1 MARSF
6 VQAGSRLL
14 VAPAVA
20 LAMGNNSALAL
31 GWGEMDL
38 GEISV
43 TVSSRVATDIKD
55 TPAAISVIGEEELD
69 TVKFTD
75 ALDMMKRIPGYS
87 MSRNL
92 RIPIGS
98 KNYTANLI
106 DGVAVGTRFG
116 SGTIGFADAT
126 NTLDIERIEVL
137 RGPASALYGSHALGG
152 AINVITR
159 KPPSDPEFRVWGE
172 GGEHDRQRGGISAA
186 GSKGSVGY
194 FFDANF
200 LDTDGWQERTVN
212 ERDQIS
218 GKLLFDINDSST
230 LTFRAEYLDRYEE
243 NPGDL
248 TQAQYDS
255 DWQQAGILDAYNEEK
270 SLSGSLKYE
279 LDLTDHSGIEVS
291 YGYRE
296 NEGEGPPS
304 YSATGGFGSDQETN
318 QNLVGFYRH
327 NFDFYDS
334 LLIAGVD
341 LLHSAADDT
350 KYNGRSAA
358 DALSQEWDITAEGTS
373 PFFQFEISPT
383 DRLRLSVGARRDE
396 IKYSAV
402 GYKNS
407 FDRFT
412 GALTGTTYYDDSKTF
427 TNTSP
432 KAGVTFE
439 LNEDNSL
446 WFSYGEGF
454 VVPSRTYL
462 FVGGGY
468 GRDTIDPNP
477 NLEPETA
484 EDFEIGLRGDVS
496 ILDRNLSYDIALYRT
511 EIEGMLVADPDSDM
525 YMNAGKVR
533 IQGVETTLSFM
544 PVADWRFDIAHTY
557 ADNEY
562 LDFETGSDDY
572 SGNTLAYS
580 PKHHLNARVTWMP
593 IHGLSA
599 ELEMNHISEY
609 YTSTTNDDPEGKADR
624 PDLYNLRVSYK
635 TGPWS
640 FWGHVLNLT
649 DRKYAERV
657 SYDTD
662 DDIREFESG
671 IERTFYAGVSYTWK

>member
-31 GWGEMDL
+31 EWGEMDL

-43 TVSSRVATDIKD
+43 TVSSRVAADIKD

-75 ALDMMKRIPGYS
+75 ATDELMKRIPGYS

-116 SGTIGFADAT
+116 SNTIGFADAT

-152 AINVITR
+152 AINIITR
-159 KPPSDPEFRVWGE
+159 KPPLEPEFRVWGE
-172 GGEHDRQRGGISAA
+172 GGEYDRQRGGISAA

-200 LDTDGWQERTVN
+200 LDSDGWQERTAK

-218 GKLLFDINDSST
+218 GKLLFDLNDSST
-230 LTFRAEYLDRYEE
+230 LSFRGEYLDRYEE
-243 NPGDL
+243 LPDDL
-248 TQAQYDS
+248 TQNQYDS
-255 DWQQAGILDAYNEEK
+255 DRQQAAVLDAYDQEK
-270 SLSGSLKYE
+270 SISGTVKYE
-279 LDLTDHSGIEVS
+279 LDLTDHSGVEIS
-291 YGYRE
+291 YGYRD
-296 NEGEGPPS
+296 NEAEGHPS
-304 YSATGGFGSDQETN
+304 YRPDGDFSTQNEIN

-334 LLIAGVD
+334 LMIVGVD

-350 KYNGRSAA
+350 THAGRTAA
-358 DALSQEWDITAEGTS
+358 ESISQEWDITAEGTS
-373 PFFQFEISPT
+373 PFFQFEISPI
-383 DRLRLSVGARRDE
+383 DRLRLSVGARRDDIE
-396 IKYSAV
+396 YSAV
-402 GYKNS
+402 GYKVG
-407 FDRFT
+407 RFS
-412 GALTGTTYYDDSKTF
+412 TTYYDESKTF
-427 TNTSP
+427 TNTTP
-432 KAGVTFE
+432 KAGITFE

-454 VVPSRTYL
+454 VVPGRSNLYT
-462 FVGGGY
+462 GGRGV
-468 GRDTIDPNP
+468 DANP

-484 EDFEIGLRGDVS
+484 KDFEIGLRGDFQVM
-496 ILDRNLSYDIALYRT
+496 DRNLSYDIALYHT
-511 EIEGMLVADPDSDM
+511 EIEDMIVVDPVPDPDV
-525 YMNAGKVR
+525 YVNAGKVR

-544 PVADWRFDIAHTY
+544 PVADWRIDIAHTY

-562 LDFETGSDDY
+562 IDYEDY

-580 PKHHLNARVTWMP
+580 PKHHLNARLTWMP

-599 ELEMNHISEY
+599 ELEVDHISEY
-609 YTSTTNDDPEGKADR
+609 YTSTANDDPKGKEDR
-624 PDLYNLRVSYK
+624 PDVYNLRVSYK
-635 TGPWS
+635 TGPWA

-657 SYDTD
+657 GYDAD
-662 DDIREFESG
+662 DVGVDNTTGRNFEVAG
-671 IERTFYAGVSYTWK
+671 PRTFYAGLSYTW